1 MKKKMIL
8 LMAVTLGIFCLS
20 ACSGKDRGEGT
31 GDTGQK
37 QESSAD
43 VSQFSDIDGT
53 TWQDSWVEKTASG
66 IAVNVDVNVYT
77 TIPDLKRMS
86 VVEVEKYKFNKK
98 NKKEVLEGIFGKE
111 IWYYEADKL
120 PGFVVKKML
129 QEARE
134 TVEYIKK
141 GDLSEKGLQQD
152 LKEAKAQ
159 VRQYED
165 YLKKAPEDFV
175 KLKENDYKG
184 NQYLGERD
192 GIRFRFTF
200 DTSHEYGEN
209 ASISMTAY
217 DMKEVAPAA
226 MQECAYLGPQPDF
239 GGGAQKSGARVE
251 NQCKISKE
259 EAEKEAE
266 DFLQKAGFPDLVK
279 TGEGALMWDGM
290 KENGES
296 VERVSDGWYFNYSQ
310 GAEGAAFTDSGY
322 ESGGVVMVEQD
333 SGDEAADSDSYYH
346 GYSMKCSARVCVT
359 DKGVVDASWDNPIRI
374 LSSVPGVKL
383 LPFEAI
389 KKSIRNQMTEYV
401 EYCYQYRNKKTV
413 IFSNMELVYRR
424 VPDPE
429 DEDKFTYVPA
439 WRLRNPGAFRD
450 VVYFV
455 NAVDGSLIREWDVV
469 WGELKIW

>member
-20 ACSGKDRGEGT
+20 ACSEKDRGEDT

-120 PGFVVKKML
+120 PGFV
-129 QEARE
+129 
-134 TVEYIKK
+134 
-141 GDLSEKGLQQD
+141 
-152 LKEAKAQ
+152 
-159 VRQYED
+159 
-165 YLKKAPEDFV
+165 

-192 GIRFRFTF
+192 GIRFQFTF

-226 MQECAYLGPQPDF
+226 MKECAYLGPQPDF